1 MEATM
6 DLTTL
11 KLVTIIAEAVLEDRL
26 LSDVQRLG
34 ATGYT
39 LTEVRGE
46 GSRGIRAADF
56 EGRNLRIET
65 LVAPATADRLLQH
78 LADEYFPLY
87 AVVAFAADVQVV
99 RGEKY
104 IRAEDRSG
112 G

>member
-1 MEATM
+1 MEASM
-6 DLTTL
+6 ALTTL

-26 LSDVQRLG
+26 LEDLRRLG

-46 GSRGIRAADF
+46 GSRGIRATEF
-56 EGRNLRIET
+56 EGRNLRIEI
-65 LVAPATADRLLQH
+65 LVAAPMADRVLEH

-87 AVVAFAADVQVV
+87 AVVAFAANVQVV

-104 IRAEDRSG
+104 IRDDDG
-112 G
+112 